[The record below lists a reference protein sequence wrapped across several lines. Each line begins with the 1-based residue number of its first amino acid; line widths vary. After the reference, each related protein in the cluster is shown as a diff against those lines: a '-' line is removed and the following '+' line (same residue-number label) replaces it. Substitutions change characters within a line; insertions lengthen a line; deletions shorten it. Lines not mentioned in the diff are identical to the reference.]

1 MTQPLARL
9 IAARTNPIPSAG
21 LTARAKPFRPSN
33 TARALTTMAPF
44 DKDKLL
50 VHLPID
56 PPPGWLDRMRARFPA
71 LKIHWEK
78 AEVVP
83 SGLSSLDELPEE
95 VTRDATMVCLYP
107 PPSAERMK
115 NVRFVQLA
123 SAGSDRWVGHEKYMD
138 PEVRFCSSS
147 GVHP

>member
-1 MTQPLARL
+1 
-9 IAARTNPIPSAG
+9 
-21 LTARAKPFRPSN
+21 
-33 TARALTTMAPF
+33 MAPF
-44 DKDKLL
+44 TNDKLI

-56 PPPGWLDRMRARFPA
+56 PPPGWLDRMHARFPS

-78 AEVVP
+78 AQVVP

-95 VTRDATMVCLYP
+95 VTQDATMLCLYP

-123 SAGSDRWVGHEKYMD
+123 SAGSDRWIGHEKYMD
-138 PEVRFCSSS
+138 PEVQFCSSS
-147 GVHP
+147 GVHA